1 MRFVIIGAGRVGLR
15 TARVL
20 REEGHEVTL
29 VEYDEAKV
37 RRARGQDFEV
47 VQGDGSR
54 EEVLE
59 EAGVRRADALGALT
73 GDLNVNFAACMIAK
87 HHGCRT
93 IMRIDEDYREEIYRK
108 YADEVD
114 DVIYGYNFRSG
125 SEDAWLYDSLTDL
138 DRSDHFPH
146 VRGRGEA
153 LALAIGAGAS
163 VIGGYVGGIDLAYP
177 FFLAAGVMAV
187 GVGVVY
193 TMPEPRSYPERL
205 GAMGAKNAL
214 LGGTI
219 RAIADIAQ
227 HLQVVELTITDEAP
241 VRGYTI
247 SELSAANATLLAFGK
262 AGHQLAIPTED
273 ESLETGDR
281 LVVLADFDVLS
292 DVRQIL
298 VGESPDRAVSADGGI
313 VDQISGTANDGE
325 HDGGN

>member
-20 REEGHEVTL
+20 REEGHHVTL
-29 VEYDEAKV
+29 IERDETAV
-37 RRARGQDFEV
+37 RRAHTQEFEV

-54 EEVLE
+54 EALLE
-59 EAGVRRADALGALT
+59 QAGIQKADALGALT
-73 GDLNVNFAACMIAK
+73 SDLNANFAACMIGK
-87 HHGCRT
+87 HYGCRT

-114 DVIYGYNFRSG
+114 DVI
-125 SEDAWLYDSLTDL
+125 
-138 DRSDHFPH
+138 
-146 VRGRGEA
+146 
-153 LALAIGAGAS
+153 
-163 VIGGYVGGIDLAYP
+163 
-177 FFLAAGVMAV
+177 
-187 GVGVVY
+187 
-193 TMPEPRSYPERL
+193 YPERL

-247 SELSAANATLLAFGK
+247 SELELPADATVLAFGK
-262 AGHQLAIPTED
+262 QDAPLAIPTAD

-292 DVRQIL
+292 DIRQIL
-298 VGESPDRAVSADGGI
+298 VGEQDTQGNSSRSSA
-313 VDQISGTANDGE
+313 GTASRAE
-325 HDGGN
+325 HGSGGM